1 MIIAISAQA
10 IIPNIKGPTLLT
22 CRTLLKSVLFS
33 SSAIYMNNNLSVDL
47 AGCNT
52 VTTAHLLPCKIFYD
66 GPANM
71 DKFITDNSERSS
83 LYGRSLEPA
92 RRDLPSGYSAYIVR
106 PSQPNS
112 SNKVLTGEMK
122 VNSLIEW
129 GHDEAP
135 SEYSQVSSVLRYI
148 DVITK
153 MHLS

>member
-1 MIIAISAQA
+1 MIAISAHA

-33 SSAIYMNNNLSVDL
+33 SSAIYMNSNLSVDL

-66 GPANM
+66 GPANV
-71 DKFITDNSERSS
+71 DKFITDNSERCS
-83 LYGRSLEPA
+83 LFGRSLEPA
-92 RRDLPSGYSAYIVR
+92 RRNLPSGYSGYILR
-106 PSQPNS
+106 TSSSNS
-112 SNKVLTGEMK
+112 SNKVLSGEMK
-122 VNSLIEW
+122 VNSVIEW

-135 SEYSQVSSVLRYI
+135 NEYSQVNSVLRYI